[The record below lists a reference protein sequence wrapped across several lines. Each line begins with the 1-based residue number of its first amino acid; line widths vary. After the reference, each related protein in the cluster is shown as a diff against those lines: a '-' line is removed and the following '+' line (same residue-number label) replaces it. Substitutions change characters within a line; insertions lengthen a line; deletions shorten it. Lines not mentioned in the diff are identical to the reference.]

1 METARR
7 LCYDTEKGVWHMQT
21 KTQAPVETASFSR
34 RKRCL
39 NWLKNAFTNP
49 YNLLVIVS
57 IVALSVLV
65 VWPLLQMV
73 LTTFQLAPS
82 EARRV
87 KGTPGDWTLYY
98 WQRILNSSVSANML
112 YRPLL
117 NSLLIASCV
126 SVGSILVGGLI
137 AWLMVRS
144 DLPGKKFFSLAVII
158 PYMIPSWC
166 KSMAWISVFK
176 TPRIGGS
183 AGFLSYLG
191 ITVPEWLAYGPVAI
205 ICVLIIH
212 YYAYAYLLMSAAL
225 RSINSELEEMG
236 EIIGA
241 PRRMMLSK
249 ITFPLV
255 LPSIL
260 SSFILIFSKSMGTF
274 GVPAFLG
281 MKVSYYTISTMLYSS
296 IKQQQTA
303 VAYTISLILI
313 SIAAIVIF
321 LNQRALGTRKS
332 YATIGG
338 KGGRSNVLSLKKGK
352 VPITV
357 LLACFLGFAVVLP
370 IGILILQSLMLKL
383 GDFSLS
389 NLTLHY
395 WIGQGVKG
403 IFNSEPGVLVN
414 PQFYQV
420 LKNSLK
426 LVVIASFIATI
437 FGQLIGYVNSRGRHL
452 KSGKLVEQ
460 LVFIPYLIPSIA
472 FGAMYLSMFST
483 AKTVTLFGHTLTVL
497 PSLYG
502 TFALL
507 VLVTVVKNLPFS
519 SRAGTAN
526 MLQISVEL
534 EEAAHIS
541 GAHFLTRFRK
551 IVFPLSK
558 NGFMSGFMLIFMAI
572 MKELDLLVI
581 LISPTT
587 QTMPYMA
594 YSYMSGG
601 MEQYSNVVAIL
612 MFLVVFL
619 IYWIANKFFNA
630 DISQGF

>member
-352 VPITV
+352 VPITI
-357 LLACFLGFAVVLP
+357 LLACFLAFAVVLP

-395 WIGQGVKG
+395 WIGQGVKE

>member
-395 WIGQGVKG
+395 WVGQGVKE

-414 PQFYQV
+414 PQFYHV

>member
-1 METARR
+1 MQARQ
-7 LCYDTEKGVWHMQT
+7 KN
-21 KTQAPVETASFSR
+21 APSFSKSR
-34 RKRCL
+34 RWC
-39 NWLKNAFTNP
+39 NGLKNTFTNP
-49 YNLLVIVS
+49 YNLLVLVS
-57 IVALSVLV
+57 VIALGVFV
-65 VWPLLQMV
+65 IWPLLQMIF
-73 LTTFQLAPS
+73 TTFQLNAS
-82 EARRV
+82 DARRV
-87 KGTPGDWTLYY
+87 KGSAGEWTLYY
-98 WQRILNSSVSANML
+98 WQRILNSNVSSNML

-117 NSLLIASCV
+117 NSLMIALCV
-126 SVGSILVGGLI
+126 AIGSILVGGVI

-144 DLPGKKFFSLAVII
+144 DLPCKKFFSLAVII

-191 ITVPEWLAYGPVAI
+191 IMVPEWLAYGPVAI

-212 YYAYAYLLMSAAL
+212 YYAYAYLLVSAAL

-236 EIIGA
+236 EVLGA
-241 PRRMMLSK
+241 PRTLMLRK

-281 MKVSYYTISTMLYSS
+281 MKVSYYTISTMLYNN

-313 SIAAIVIF
+313 AIAAVVIF
-321 LNQRALGTRKS
+321 INQRVLGTRKS

-338 KGGRSNVLSLKKGK
+338 KGGRSNVLSLKGSK
-352 VPITV
+352 VPILV
-357 LLACFLGFAVVLP
+357 LLFAFLGFAVLLP

-383 GDFSLS
+383 GDFSLG

-395 WIGQGVKG
+395 WIGAGVKE

-420 LKNSLK
+420 LGNSLK
-426 LVVIASFIATI
+426 LVIIASLIATI

-452 KSGKLVEQ
+452 KSGRLVEQ

-483 AKTVTLFGHTLTVL
+483 AKTITLFGHTLTLL

-507 VLVTVVKNLPFS
+507 VLVTVIKNLPFS
-519 SRAGTAN
+519 SRAGTSN

-534 EEAAHIS
+534 EEAAHIQ
-541 GAHFLTRFRK
+541 GAGFFRRFGR

-601 MEQYSNVVAIL
+601 MDQYSNVVAII

-619 IYWIANKFFNA
+619 IYWIANRFFDA

>member
-1 METARR
+1 
-7 LCYDTEKGVWHMQT
+7 MQT

-176 TPRIGGS
+176 TLRIGGS

-395 WIGQGVKG
+395 WVGQGVKE

>member
-1 METARR
+1 
-7 LCYDTEKGVWHMQT
+7 MQT

-338 KGGRSNVLSLKKGK
+338 KGGRSNVLSLKKSK

-395 WIGQGVKG
+395 WIGQGVKE

>member
-1 METARR
+1 
-7 LCYDTEKGVWHMQT
+7 MQT
-21 KTQAPVETASFSR
+21 KTQTPVETASFSR

-303 VAYTISLILI
+303 VAYTIRLILI

-395 WIGQGVKG
+395 WIGQGVKE

>member
-1 METARR
+1 
-7 LCYDTEKGVWHMQT
+7 MQT
-21 KTQAPVETASFSR
+21 KTQTPVETASFSR

-57 IVALSVLV
+57 VLALSILV

-73 LTTFQLAPS
+73 LTTFQLAPA

-87 KGTPGDWTLYY
+87 KGTAGDWTLYY

-395 WIGQGVKG
+395 WIGQGVKE

>member
-21 KTQAPVETASFSR
+21 KTQTPVETASFSR

-57 IVALSVLV
+57 VLALSILV

-117 NSLLIASCV
+117 HSLLIASCV

-395 WIGQGVKG
+395 WIGQGVKE

>member
-1 METARR
+1 
-7 LCYDTEKGVWHMQT
+7 MQST
-21 KTQAPVETASFSR
+21 TQIQVETASFSK

-395 WIGQGVKG
+395 WIGQGVKE

>member
-1 METARR
+1 
-7 LCYDTEKGVWHMQT
+7 MQT
-21 KTQAPVETASFSR
+21 KTQASVETASFSR

-395 WIGQGVKG
+395 WVGQGVKE

>member
-1 METARR
+1 
-7 LCYDTEKGVWHMQT
+7 MQT

-183 AGFLSYLG
+183 AGFLSDLG

-395 WIGQGVKG
+395 WIGQGVKE

>member
-1 METARR
+1 M
-7 LCYDTEKGVWHMQT
+7 MQT
-21 KTQAPVETASFSR
+21 RLQNEMEVPSFSKSR
-34 RKRCL
+34 RWR
-39 NWLKNAFTNP
+39 NRLKNTFTNP
-49 YNLLVIVS
+49 YNLLVLVS
-57 IVALSVLV
+57 VIALGVLV
-65 VWPLLQMV
+65 VWPLLQMIF
-73 LTTFQLAPS
+73 TTFQLSAAD
-82 EARRV
+82 ARRA
-87 KGTPGDWTLYY
+87 KGSAGEWTLYY
-98 WQRILNSSVSANML
+98 WQRILNSNVSSNML
-112 YRPLL
+112 YRPLM
-117 NSLLIASCV
+117 NSLMIALCV
-126 SVGSILVGGLI
+126 AVGSILVGGMI

-144 DLPGKKFFSLAVII
+144 DLPCKKFFSLAMII

-191 ITVPEWLAYGPVAI
+191 VMVPEWLAYGPVAI

-212 YYAYAYLLMSAAL
+212 YYAYAYLLISAAL

-241 PRRMMLSK
+241 PRILMLRK

-260 SSFILIFSKSMGTF
+260 SSFILIFSKAMGTF

-281 MKVSYYTISTMLYSS
+281 MKVSYYTISTMLYNN

-313 SIAAIVIF
+313 AIAAVVIF
-321 LNQRALGTRKS
+321 INQRVLGTRKS

-338 KGGRSNVLSLKKGK
+338 KGGRSNVLSLKGSKG
-352 VPITV
+352 PI
-357 LLACFLGFAVVLP
+357 LILMFAFLGFAVLLP

-383 GDFSLS
+383 GDFSMS

-395 WIGQGVKG
+395 WIGAGVKE

-420 LKNSLK
+420 LGNSLK
-426 LVVIASFIATI
+426 LVIVASLIATI

-452 KSGKLVEQ
+452 KSGRLVEQ

-483 AKTVTLFGHTLTVL
+483 AKTVTLFGHTLTLL

-502 TFALL
+502 TFTLL

-534 EEAAHIS
+534 EEAAHIQ
-541 GAHFLTRFRK
+541 GVGFFKRFAR

-581 LISPTT
+581 LISPST

-601 MEQYSNVVAIL
+601 MDQYSNVVAII

>member
-1 METARR
+1 
-7 LCYDTEKGVWHMQT
+7 MQT

>member
-1 METARR
+1 
-7 LCYDTEKGVWHMQT
+7 MQT

-225 RSINSELEEMG
+225 RSINSELEEIG

-395 WIGQGVKG
+395 WIGQGVKE

>member
-1 METARR
+1 
-7 LCYDTEKGVWHMQT
+7 MQT
-21 KTQAPVETASFSR
+21 KTQTPVETASFSR

-57 IVALSVLV
+57 VLALSILV

-395 WIGQGVKG
+395 WIGQGVKE

>member
-1 METARR
+1 
-7 LCYDTEKGVWHMQT
+7 MQT

-395 WIGQGVKG
+395 WIGQGVKE

-452 KSGKLVEQ
+452 KSGKLMEQ

>member
-1 METARR
+1 
-7 LCYDTEKGVWHMQT
+7 MQT

-39 NWLKNAFTNP
+39 NWLKNTFTNP

-57 IVALSVLV
+57 VLALSILV

-395 WIGQGVKG
+395 WIGQGVKE

-497 PSLYG
+497 PSLFG